1 MSGTGEA
8 GWADGVRM
16 NCRAMRAVYS
26 EERDGS
32 IELRC
37 NSGIEFSRVRR
48 IHAVRENE
56 SAC

>member
-8 GWADGVRM
+8 GWADGVR